1 MKTYLSWNLLIED
14 KITTAKVRPSV
25 NADQNGESERQLL
38 SLLSLVS
45 NCQSDFQFSD
55 MAS

>member
-25 NADQNGESERQLL
+25 NADQNGAQKAATIIAK
-38 SLLSLVS
+38 
-45 NCQSDFQFSD
+45 FSK
-55 MAS
+55 